1 MKDTDRFF
9 KSIKFEDSNK
19 DFKDTSIEKVVI
31 NKQTE
36 KFIVYLNIKDILKKD
51 IIDSLFAAL
60 KNKINGLKEVD
71 VKINY
76 LNKNSEAILEYFKIL
91 FNELL
96 EKRPSLI
103 GLLDSKISMDN
114 NIITV
119 EVSNKI
125 EKLEVEKEINNFLN
139 RLEKY
144 GFNDIKIETYLNKE
158 LEQNIIKSINENK
171 SVSVKKEVEEESNII
186 MGKHID
192 GDIESL
198 DNILADTK
206 NIIVE
211 AYIFGIDTMERENI
225 NLDAC
230 KSF

>member
-91 FNELL
+91 FSELL

-125 EKLEVEKEINNFLN
+125 EELEVEKEIDNFLN
-139 RLEKY
+139 RFYSSSSFINNNSYIKLSFLNPLELSELIAAFSDNNTLFDIDMWISLDKDV
-144 GFNDIKIETYLNKE
+144 FIKISPLNADI
-158 LEQNIIKSINENK
+158 IIK
-171 SVSVKKEVEEESNII
+171 
-186 MGKHID
+186 
-192 GDIESL
+192 
-198 DNILADTK
+198 
-206 NIIVE
+206 
-211 AYIFGIDTMERENI
+211 YIFERYPY
-225 NLDAC
+225 
-230 KSF
+230 